1 MVNSS
6 PPPSA
11 KRQKTSHQSS
21 SIGSYEA
28 QNGPLC
34 SYDKYTIAWICALY
48 IEMAAARAML
58 DELHDELPGHFND
71 INTYTLGSVKGHNI
85 VIACLPTAQYGTNN
99 AAHVLT
105 NLIRTFP
112 SVRLAL
118 MVGIGGGVPSKA
130 DIRLGDIVVG
140 TRVIQH
146 DLGKLTGDGQVQP
159 TAVPKTLH
167 ASLGTAVSNLRS
179 KHEIEPCQISSV
191 LRERLK
197 GHSDYS
203 RPSLPDRLFQATYTH
218 EFPRRGCEECDPSQL
233 ILRSSRAS
241 NDPVIHYGGIASGNQ
256 VLRHGITRDDVARRL
271 DVICFEMEA
280 AGLMD
285 VLPCLPIRGICDY
298 SDSHKSKEW
307 QTYAAAT
314 AAAYARELLDVLP
327 VTATQSSAGSML
339 NSGEFATK
347 HMDEMSDY
355 SLSWC

>member
-1 MVNSS
+1 MINSS
-6 PPPSA
+6 LPHSA
-11 KRQKTSHQSS
+11 KRQKTSHQSNILRS
-21 SIGSYEA
+21 HGG
-28 QNGPLC
+28 QNGPY
-34 SYDKYTIAWICALY
+34 SYEKYTIAWICALY

-58 DELHDELPGHFND
+58 DDTHDELPGHSND
-71 INTYTLGSVKGHNI
+71 INTYTLGSVKDHNV

-130 DIRLGDIVVG
+130 DVRLGDIVVA

-146 DLGKLTGDGQVQP
+146 DLGKLTGGGQVHP
-159 TAVPKTLH
+159 TAVPRTIH

-179 KHEIEPCQISSV
+179 KHELEPCQIPYI
-191 LRERLK
+191 LRERLR
-197 GHSDYS
+197 GHSDYG
-203 RPSLPDRLFQATYTH
+203 RPSLPDRLFQAAYTH
-218 EFPRRGCEECDPSQL
+218 EFQGRGCEECDSSQL
-233 ILRSSRAS
+233 IIRSSRAS
-241 NDPVIHYGGIASGNQ
+241 NDPVIHYGGMASGNQ

-314 AAAYARELLDVLP
+314 AAAYARELLAVLP
-327 VTATQSSAGSML
+327 VTATQSSARSML
-339 NSGEFATK
+339 DSGKFATK
-347 HMDEMSDY
+347 RRDKVNNY
-355 SLSWC
+355 LRSWC